1 MIMTYI
7 FIIKVF
13 KYSFSMPIINTC
25 DAFHIYPTIK
35 IVLIYRKFI
44 ALTLLNNKI
53 IKLHLYNYTPIVAM
67 NLI

>member
-1 MIMTYI
+1 
-7 FIIKVF
+7 
-13 KYSFSMPIINTC
+13 MPIINTC

-44 ALTLLNNKI
+44 VLTLLNNKI
-53 IKLHLYNYTPIVAM
+53 IKLHWYNYTPIVAM